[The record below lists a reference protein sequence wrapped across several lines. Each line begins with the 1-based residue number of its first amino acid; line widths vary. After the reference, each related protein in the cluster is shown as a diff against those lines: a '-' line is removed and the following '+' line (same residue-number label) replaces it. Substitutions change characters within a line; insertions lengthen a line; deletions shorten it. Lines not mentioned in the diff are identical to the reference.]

1 MGVGRNNIIEYN
13 SEIRT
18 NEKKN
23 FENLNRNLYKT
34 ISKIKYKHL
43 QECLT
48 IATTSIQPDADKLL
62 SQLRCQT
69 SYCFY
74 GLELCLAFVIKK
86 NLIQNIKLIFHFFIL
101 SNGILSETLNSIPS
115 CTVARN
121 SITSSNV
128 THRNKN
134 AGPF

>member
-43 QECLT
+43 
-48 IATTSIQPDADKLL
+48 
-62 SQLRCQT
+62 
-69 SYCFY
+69 
-74 GLELCLAFVIKK
+74 
-86 NLIQNIKLIFHFFIL
+86 
-101 SNGILSETLNSIPS
+101 
-115 CTVARN
+115 
-121 SITSSNV
+121 
-128 THRNKN
+128 
-134 AGPF
+134 